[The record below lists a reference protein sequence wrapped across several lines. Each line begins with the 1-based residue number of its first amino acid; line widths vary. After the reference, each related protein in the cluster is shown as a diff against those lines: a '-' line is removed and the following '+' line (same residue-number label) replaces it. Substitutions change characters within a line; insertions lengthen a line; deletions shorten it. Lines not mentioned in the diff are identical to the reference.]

1 MKFGIDPDVLRAII
15 GDDPEM
21 VREAVEDFL
30 PAAQSGIAE
39 IRAAVDSAV
48 PERVKTASHKLK
60 GSSCLVGAQQ
70 LAEVCA
76 QLEAAGQQGNWGL
89 IQQLMPRL
97 DGVMNDVEASAE
109 AFLRQDST

>member
-21 VREAVEDFL
+21 VREVVEDFL

-60 GSSCLVGAQQ
+60 GSSCLVGAQ
-70 LAEVCA
+70 VCA